1 MPELRRI
8 ITERFAMKNTMGY
21 GINALLDFDQPADVL
36 AHLVV
41 GSEGT
46 LTFVSSAV
54 FRTVPVQKHVATG
67 LLTAPSLQAATAML
81 PGVVQAGFAAV
92 ELLDARSL
100 LTAQQLAGSPQ
111 EIAAPDVQDHAALL
125 VEQRADSLEE
135 LEHKVRSGAQLA
147 EGLSLSAPFEM
158 TTEAARRAA
167 LWTTRKGLYAA
178 VAEARPAGTTALL
191 EDVVVPVA
199 WGGGD
204 GLRRSWSPGAAGRG
218 PPSRT
223 FGDNGTSIGA

>member
-111 EIAAPDVQDHAALL
+111 EIAAPDVQDHAAPL
-125 VEQRADSLEE
+125 VEQR
-135 LEHKVRSGAQLA
+135 
-147 EGLSLSAPFEM
+147 
-158 TTEAARRAA
+158 
-167 LWTTRKGLYAA
+167 
-178 VAEARPAGTTALL
+178 
-191 EDVVVPVA
+191 VPVA

-204 GLRRSWSPGAAGRG
+204 GLRRSWSPGVAGRG

-223 FGDNGTSIGA
+223 FGDNGRSIGARPSRLPHSSTPSGSPAP

>member
-1 MPELRRI
+1 M
-8 ITERFAMKNTMGY
+8 
-21 GINALLDFDQPADVL
+21 
-36 AHLVV
+36 
-41 GSEGT
+41 
-46 LTFVSSAV
+46 
-54 FRTVPVQKHVATG
+54 
-67 LLTAPSLQAATAML
+67 
-81 PGVVQAGFAAV
+81 
-92 ELLDARSL
+92 
-100 LTAQQLAGSPQ
+100 
-111 EIAAPDVQDHAALL
+111 QDHAALL
-125 VEQRADSLEE
+125 MEQRADSLEE

-178 VAEARPAGTTALL
+178 VAEPRPTGTTALL
-191 EDVVVPVA
+191 EDVVVAVA

-204 GLRRSWSPGAAGRG
+204 GLRRSWPPGAAGRD